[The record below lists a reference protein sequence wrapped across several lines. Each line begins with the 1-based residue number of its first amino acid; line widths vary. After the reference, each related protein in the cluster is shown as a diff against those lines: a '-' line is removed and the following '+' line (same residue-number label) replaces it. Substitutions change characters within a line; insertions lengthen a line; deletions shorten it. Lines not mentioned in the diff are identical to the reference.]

1 MERLISSGRSNL
13 TYEAGWAGGFKGAL
27 ASIDGLMV
35 RQPEKAPVAEGVTD
49 DLAWLLNPRKS
60 LKFMSDTGTV
70 QAGEVEITRDQLLG
84 QIAEI
89 DGNAPASDTAST
101 PTSDNAAEEPTSE
114 TVNVEDKAK
123 EEAPEPQD
131 APEEPSE
138 EKPKSKY
145 TRAKKSQE
153 RANKSW
159 KEVNAAKEELKAEQA
174 KLAEERQ
181 QLEAK
186 KADAFSDIQQ
196 RKEAAQF
203 TPDDYE
209 QIAKEYREEG
219 RDDLAELA
227 LQKAQTARDT
237 IQQQEVLNA
246 QRTVMEQ
253 WEANLSQQVKDN
265 PELKDQDSELYQ
277 YTSELL
283 DRKKILATYPE
294 GINDA
299 VEAAKAFLK
308 AKKADDLEA
317 EVNRLKKE
325 NEELNGK
332 LQLNGTTVDQSGRLE
347 SFDDMT
353 AERQRSELLKM
364 VKDHDQRGAVI
375 NL

>member
-1 MERLISSGRSNL
+1 
-13 TYEAGWAGGFKGAL
+13 
-27 ASIDGLMV
+27 
-35 RQPEKAPVAEGVTD
+35 
-49 DLAWLLNPRKS
+49 
-60 LKFMSDTGTV
+60 MSETETV
-70 QAGEVEITRDQLLG
+70 QAGEVEITREQLLG

-114 TVNVEDKAK
+114 TVNVEDKPK
-123 EEAPEPQD
+123 EEAPEPKEQV
-131 APEEPSE
+131 EPSE
-138 EKPKSKY
+138 EQPKSKY
-145 TRAKKSQE
+145 SRAKKAQD

-159 KEVNAAKEELKAEQA
+159 KEVNAAKEELKQEQA
-174 KLAEERQ
+174 KLAADRQ
-181 QLEAK
+181 ELEAK
-186 KADAFSDIQQ
+186 KTDAFSDIQQ

-209 QIAKEYREEG
+209 QIAQEYREEG

-227 LQKAQTARDT
+227 LQKAKTAKET

-265 PELKDQDSELYQ
+265 PSLQDQDSELYKF
-277 YTSELL
+277 TSELL

-299 VEAAKAFLK
+299 VEAAKQFIK
-308 AKKADDLEA
+308 AKRVDNLEA
-317 EVNRLKKE
+317 ENSKLAKQVK
-325 NEELNGK
+325 ELNSK
-332 LQLNGTTVDQSGRLE
+332 LQINGTTVDQSGRLE
-347 SFDDMT
+347 SFDNMSSD
-353 AERQRSELLKM
+353 RQRNELLKM

>member
-1 MERLISSGRSNL
+1 
-13 TYEAGWAGGFKGAL
+13 
-27 ASIDGLMV
+27 
-35 RQPEKAPVAEGVTD
+35 
-49 DLAWLLNPRKS
+49 
-60 LKFMSDTGTV
+60 MSDTGTV

-186 KADAFSDIQQ
+186 KADAFSEIQQ

-253 WEANLSQQVKDN
+253 WESNLSQQVKDN

>member
-1 MERLISSGRSNL
+1 
-13 TYEAGWAGGFKGAL
+13 
-27 ASIDGLMV
+27 
-35 RQPEKAPVAEGVTD
+35 
-49 DLAWLLNPRKS
+49 
-60 LKFMSDTGTV
+60 MSETETV
-70 QAGEVEITRDQLLG
+70 QAGEVEITREQLLG

-114 TVNVEDKAK
+114 TVNVEDKPK
-123 EEAPEPQD
+123 EEAPEPKEQV
-131 APEEPSE
+131 EPSE
-138 EKPKSKY
+138 EQPKSKY
-145 TRAKKSQE
+145 SRAKKAQD

-159 KEVNAAKEELKAEQA
+159 KEVNAAKEELKQEQA
-174 KLAEERQ
+174 RLAQERQ
-181 QLEAK
+181 ELEAK
-186 KADAFSDIQQ
+186 KSDAFSDIQQ

-209 QIAKEYREEG
+209 QIAQEYREEG

-227 LQKAQTARDT
+227 LQKAKTAKET

-265 PELKDQDSELYQ
+265 PSLQDQDSELYKF
-277 YTSELL
+277 TSELL

-299 VEAAKAFLK
+299 VEAAKQFIK
-308 AKKADDLEA
+308 AKRVDTLEA
-317 EVNRLKKE
+317 ENSKLAKQVK
-325 NEELNGK
+325 ELNGK
-332 LQLNGTTVDQSGRLE
+332 LQINGTTVDQSGRLE
-347 SFDDMT
+347 SFSNMSSD
-353 AERQRSELLKM
+353 RQRDELLKM

>member
-1 MERLISSGRSNL
+1 
-13 TYEAGWAGGFKGAL
+13 
-27 ASIDGLMV
+27 
-35 RQPEKAPVAEGVTD
+35 
-49 DLAWLLNPRKS
+49 
-60 LKFMSDTGTV
+60 MSDTGTV
-70 QAGEVEITRDQLLG
+70 NAGEVEITREQLLG
-84 QIAEI
+84 QISEI

-186 KADAFSDIQQ
+186 KADAFSEIQQ

-227 LQKAQTARDT
+227 LQQAQTARDT

-253 WEANLSQQVKDN
+253 WESNLSQQVKDN

>member
-1 MERLISSGRSNL
+1 MCN
-13 TYEAGWAGGFKGAL
+13 
-27 ASIDGLMV
+27 
-35 RQPEKAPVAEGVTD
+35 
-49 DLAWLLNPRKS
+49 
-60 LKFMSDTGTV
+60 TGTV
-70 QAGEVEITRDQLLG
+70 QAGEVEITCDQLLG

-114 TVNVEDKAK
+114 TVNVEDKTK

-186 KADAFSDIQQ
+186 KADAFSEIQQ

-246 QRTVMEQ
+246 QRAVMEQ

>member
-1 MERLISSGRSNL
+1 
-13 TYEAGWAGGFKGAL
+13 
-27 ASIDGLMV
+27 
-35 RQPEKAPVAEGVTD
+35 
-49 DLAWLLNPRKS
+49 
-60 LKFMSDTGTV
+60 MSDTGTV

-123 EEAPEPQD
+123 EVASEPQD

-186 KADAFSDIQQ
+186 KADAFSEIQQ